1 MENLLMAIELAK
13 KLKPAHLT
21 VLEYFVKHERFE
33 GSYRE
38 LATLI
43 YGKTSSASNL
53 RKYIKDLEDLG
64 ICVVAVN
71 DDCPFFDTNRT
82 MITINKNWDLNK

>member
-1 MENLLMAIELAK
+1 MNNLLIAIELAK
-13 KLKPAHLT
+13 KLKPAHLN
-21 VLEYFVKHERFE
+21 VLEYFVKHEKFE

-38 LATLI
+38 LAIQI

-53 RKYIKDLEDLG
+53 RKYIKDLEDMG

-71 DDCPFFDTNRT
+71 EDCSCFDTNRT
-82 MITINKNWDLNK
+82 MIYINKNWDINK